1 LALREGR
8 LMLHYQPQVD
18 LSTGALSGA
27 EVLCRWFDAER
38 GWVSPGEFIPLA
50 EERGLMKEL
59 GGWVLK
65 TASEQLRDWQ
75 QSGVAA
81 VPRISVNVS
90 AQQLEDIRFGEE
102 VERHTRGVCPASIG
116 LELTES
122 GFMRDPEQAI
132 GLMQVLKAQG
142 FGLAIDD
149 FGTGYSSLAYLK
161 RFAADTLKID
171 ISFVRD
177 MLSSSHDYTI
187 VTTIIAM
194 ARSMGMK
201 TVAEGVETVEQA
213 QALAALGC
221 DQAQGFYYGRPMS
234 ADDFAMHWLR

>member
-1 LALREGR
+1 
-8 LMLHYQPQVD
+8 
-18 LSTGALSGA
+18 
-27 EVLCRWFDAER
+27 
-38 GWVSPGEFIPLA
+38 
-50 EERGLMKEL
+50 
-59 GGWVLK
+59 
-65 TASEQLRDWQ
+65 
-75 QSGVAA
+75 
-81 VPRISVNVS
+81 
-90 AQQLEDIRFGEE
+90 
-102 VERHTRGVCPASIG
+102 
-116 LELTES
+116 
-122 GFMRDPEQAI
+122 MRDPEQAI